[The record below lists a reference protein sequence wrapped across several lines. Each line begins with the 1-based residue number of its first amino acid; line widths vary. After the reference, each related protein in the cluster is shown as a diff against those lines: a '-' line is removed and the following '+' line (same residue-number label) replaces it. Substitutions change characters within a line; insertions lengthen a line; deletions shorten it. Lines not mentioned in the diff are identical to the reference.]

1 MEDTR
6 TTPLNQLIW
15 THRDW
20 STKDTAYMGLAQ
32 VLCMCIIAF
41 SLVLLWDSWVC
52 QQVGLSFMYLV
63 LELFY
68 FCWFAFPNFDV
79 MVFVYLIMFYLVMF
93 GSYLENNLKKSTHTN
108 DKKFIYSPK
117 PLLKALIL
125 SLIYLSSL

>member
-32 VLCMCIIAF
+32 VLCMCIMAF
-41 SLVLLWDSWVC
+41 SLVLSWDSWVC
-52 QQVGLSFMYLV
+52 QQVGLSFTYLV

-79 MVFVYLIMFYLVMF
+79 MFFFYLIMFYLVMF
-93 GSYLENNLKKSTHTN
+93 GSYLENNLKK
-108 DKKFIYSPK
+108 KYSYK
-117 PLLKALIL
+117 WQKIHILLKAFTEGLNSVIN
-125 SLIYLSSL
+125 IPF